1 MPCICACTVQLN
13 LYVPGWVGAVNVALS
28 PWLSSGVRKSPWS
41 SEATSWAAT
50 SMLVTLIMA
59 PGRTVNGAPN
69 AKSLML
75 IVPLAAAAPPPLSS
89 ALVASPP
96 AGALVG
102 AAALVVATPGPGEPE
117 EPVPDEQ
124 AAMAIATAAA
134 APASRRSRVMPAS
147 TTDPPARFTE
157 PTGRG
162 RRTKRTDREVTPLS
176 ADEQVLRL
184 LHDEHAPALWGYA
197 MRLTGGDTGRAQD
210 AVQET
215 LLRAWK
221 HPEVMDSE
229 RGSPRPWLFTTL
241 RNVLIDE
248 WRARKVRPEIVT
260 DEVPELASPDHA
272 DAAVQSWLVADALR
286 QLSQQHREVL
296 LECYYRG
303 CSVAQAAQRLGIP
316 AGTVKSRTYYALRAL
331 RLALEERGVT
341 A

>member
-1 MPCICACTVQLN
+1 
-13 LYVPGWVGAVNVALS
+13 
-28 PWLSSGVRKSPWS
+28 
-41 SEATSWAAT
+41 
-50 SMLVTLIMA
+50 VT
-59 PGRTVNGAPN
+59 
-69 AKSLML
+69 
-75 IVPLAAAAPPPLSS
+75 
-89 ALVASPP
+89 
-96 AGALVG
+96 
-102 AAALVVATPGPGEPE
+102 
-117 EPVPDEQ
+117 
-124 AAMAIATAAA
+124 
-134 APASRRSRVMPAS
+134 
-147 TTDPPARFTE
+147 
-157 PTGRG
+157 
-162 RRTKRTDREVTPLS
+162 

-197 MRLTGGDTGRAQD
+197 MRLTGGDAGRAQD

-221 HPEVMDSE
+221 HPEVMDSD

-248 WRARKVRPEIVT
+248 WRARKVRPEVIT

-286 QLSQQHREVL
+286 QLSAQHREVL

-316 AGTVKSRTYYALRAL
+316 TGTVKSRTYYALRAL

>member
-1 MPCICACTVQLN
+1 VT
-13 LYVPGWVGAVNVALS
+13 AL
-28 PWLSSGVRKSPWS
+28 G
-41 SEATSWAAT
+41 
-50 SMLVTLIMA
+50 
-59 PGRTVNGAPN
+59 
-69 AKSLML
+69 
-75 IVPLAAAAPPPLSS
+75 
-89 ALVASPP
+89 
-96 AGALVG
+96 
-102 AAALVVATPGPGEPE
+102 
-117 EPVPDEQ
+117 
-124 AAMAIATAAA
+124 
-134 APASRRSRVMPAS
+134 
-147 TTDPPARFTE
+147 
-157 PTGRG
+157 
-162 RRTKRTDREVTPLS
+162 

-316 AGTVKSRTYYALRAL
+316 TGTVKSRTYYALRAL

>member
-1 MPCICACTVQLN
+1 L
-13 LYVPGWVGAVNVALS
+13 G
-28 PWLSSGVRKSPWS
+28 
-41 SEATSWAAT
+41 
-50 SMLVTLIMA
+50 
-59 PGRTVNGAPN
+59 
-69 AKSLML
+69 
-75 IVPLAAAAPPPLSS
+75 
-89 ALVASPP
+89 
-96 AGALVG
+96 
-102 AAALVVATPGPGEPE
+102 
-117 EPVPDEQ
+117 
-124 AAMAIATAAA
+124 
-134 APASRRSRVMPAS
+134 
-147 TTDPPARFTE
+147 
-157 PTGRG
+157 
-162 RRTKRTDREVTPLS
+162 

-197 MRLTGGDTGRAQD
+197 MRLTGGDAGRAQD

-316 AGTVKSRTYYALRAL
+316 TGTVKSRTYYALRAL